1 MKKKKRSSIRKNELK
16 FAALMALP
24 GLVALIV
31 LVAGPLAYMVYN
43 SAFSKSL
50 AAPIPPRPVG
60 FKNYIDLLKS
70 DRFWN
75 AFKNTMVIMGIGI
88 PVQSFL
94 GLLMAMLLSREF
106 KGKRLIV
113 ALFLIPVMITPVVSG
128 FQWKIIFHERFGP
141 LNYILGFLGFNP
153 NIPWLAKPSLALA
166 SILIMDTWQ
175 WTPFVALVLLAGLSS
190 IPRQVYEA
198 ANVDGASSWQI
209 FWRVTMPLL
218 RPIFTLVVLLRII
231 FIFKIFDPVYI
242 LTGGGPGISTETL
255 SVYTYYSGFKHFNV
269 GRTAALA
276 VLQLVIITIIAQL
289 YMRFVMRRR
298 EEVQRS

>member
-31 LVAGPLAYMVYN
+31 LVVGPLAYMVYN

-50 AAPIPPRPVG
+50 AAPIPPRFVG

-153 NIPWLAKPSLALA
+153 NIPWLAKPSLAFA